1 MPSIARMTLF
11 MMLAHVALGAIM
23 PYLPVWL
30 ATTKGLTGAQIGV
43 ILASSSFGR
52 ILVGP
57 LVAAWAEGR
66 GDRRV
71 PLIVFSSAL
80 ALGYLSFPFLGA
92 FWPIALACFATGVMF
107 QCLMPFAE
115 AGVMRVTSNSR
126 RWPYG
131 RARAAAS
138 AAFVLANLGAGATI
152 QAFNV
157 EAVYAWFVIASL
169 ATMACGFWLHPE
181 PIAQPAATPLGTR
194 LLDGFALFKS
204 RTFFLAVVA
213 AGFIQAAHAFYYG
226 FSSQLWLK
234 QGFSGSQVGMLWAFG
249 VIVEIAFFAL
259 LASRLNHFRPET
271 LILWGGIASIIRW
284 AAFAQTPD
292 LGVTFMVQALHALTF
307 AATHMGFMRLIDA
320 EIPLAQRATGQQLG
334 SALIMSPIMGLA
346 SIVAGTLYD
355 QFSSGGY
362 WSGVILATI
371 GLILISL
378 LLSPRQP
385 TLKLPPEDQV
395 R

>member
-1 MPSIARMTLF
+1 MTLL

-30 ATTKGLTGAQIGV
+30 ATTKSLTGAQIGI

-66 GDRRV
+66 GDRRI

-152 QAFNV
+152 QAFSV
-157 EAVYAWFVIASL
+157 EAVYAWFIIASL

-204 RTFFLAVVA
+204 RTFLLAVVA
-213 AGFIQAAHAFYYG
+213 ASFIQAAHAFYYG

-249 VIVEIAFFAL
+249 VIVEIGFFAL

-292 LGVTFMVQALHALTF
+292 LGVTFLVQALHAVTF

-355 QFSSGGY
+355 HFNSGGY

-385 TLKLPPEDQV
+385 TLKLPLEDQV
-395 R
+395 K

>member
-1 MPSIARMTLF
+1 MTLF

-30 ATTKGLTGAQIGV
+30 ATTKSLTGAQIGI

-66 GDRRV
+66 GDRRI

-152 QAFNV
+152 QAFSV
-157 EAVYAWFVIASL
+157 EAVYAWFIIASL

-204 RTFFLAVVA
+204 RTFLLAVVA
-213 AGFIQAAHAFYYG
+213 ASFIQAAHAFYYG

-292 LGVTFMVQALHALTF
+292 LGVTFLVQALHAVTF

-355 QFSSGGY
+355 HFSSGGY

-385 TLKLPPEDQV
+385 TLKLPLEDQV
-395 R
+395 K

>member
-1 MPSIARMTLF
+1 MTLF

-30 ATTKGLTGAQIGV
+30 AETKGLSGAQIGV

-57 LVAAWAEGR
+57 LAAAWAEGR
-66 GDRRV
+66 RDRRT
-71 PLIVFSSAL
+71 PLIVFSAAL
-80 ALGYLSFPFLGA
+80 AAGYLSFPFLGV

-115 AGVMRVTSNSR
+115 AGVMRVTSGSY

-152 QAFNV
+152 QSFGV
-157 EAVYAWFVIASL
+157 PAVYAWFIIATLSTL
-169 ATMACGFWLHPE
+169 ACAIWLVPE
-181 PIAQPAATPLGTR
+181 PIANPVVTPLKAR
-194 LLDGFALFKS
+194 LAGSFSLFRQ
-204 RTFFLAVVA
+204 RTFLLAVVA
-213 AGFIQAAHAFYYG
+213 ASFIQAAHAFYYG
-226 FSSQLWLK
+226 FSSKLWLE
-234 QGFSGSQVGMLWAFG
+234 QGFSGSQVGLLWAFG
-249 VIVEIAFFAL
+249 VVAEIGFFAL

-292 LGVTFMVQALHALTF
+292 LGVTFLVQGLHALTF
-307 AATHMGFMRLIDA
+307 AATHMGFMRLIEA
-320 EIPLAQRATGQQLG
+320 EIPMAQRATGQQLG
-334 SALIMSPIMGLA
+334 SALIMSPTMGLA
-346 SIVAGTLYD
+346 SIVAGSLYD
-355 QFSSGGY
+355 HLGSGGY

-378 LLSPRQP
+378 LQSPRQP
-385 TLKLPPEDQV
+385 SLRLPVDGQDK
-395 R
+395 

>member
-11 MMLAHVALGAIM
+11 MMLAHVALGATM

-30 ATTKGLTGAQIGV
+30 ATTKGLSGAQIGV

-66 GDRRV
+66 RDRRI

-80 ALGYLSFPFLGA
+80 AAGYLSFPFLGV
-92 FWPIALACFATGVMF
+92 FWPIALACFVTGVMF

-115 AGVMRVTSNSR
+115 AGVMRVTSKSR
-126 RWPYG
+126 HWPYG

-152 QAFNV
+152 HAFGV
-157 EAVYAWFVIASL
+157 EAVYAWFIIACS
-169 ATMACGFWLHPE
+169 ATMACGLWLQPE
-181 PIAQPAATPLGTR
+181 PIAQPVVTPLSTR
-194 LLDGFALFKS
+194 VIDSFALFK
-204 RTFFLAVVA
+204 RRRFFWALVA
-213 AGFIQAAHAFYYG
+213 ASFIQAAHAFYYG
-226 FSSQLWLK
+226 FSSKLWLE

-292 LGVTFMVQALHALTF
+292 LGLTFLLQALHALTF
-307 AATHMGFMRLIDA
+307 AATHLGFMRLIDA
-320 EIPLAQRATGQQLG
+320 EIPLARHVTAQQLG
-334 SALIMSPIMGLA
+334 SAIIMSPIMGLA
-346 SIVAGTLYD
+346 SIAAGTLYD
-355 QFSSGGY
+355 QFQSGGY
-362 WSGVILATI
+362 WIGVALATI
-371 GLILISL
+371 GSVLISL
-378 LLSPRQP
+378 LLSQRQP
-385 TLKLPPEDQV
+385 TLKLPQEDQA

>member
-11 MMLAHVALGAIM
+11 MMLAHVALGATM

-30 ATTKGLTGAQIGV
+30 ATTKGLSGAQIGV

-66 GDRRV
+66 RDRRI

-80 ALGYLSFPFLGA
+80 AAGYLSFPFLGV
-92 FWPIALACFATGVMF
+92 FWPIALACFVTGVMF

-115 AGVMRVTSNSR
+115 AGVMRVTSKSR
-126 RWPYG
+126 HWPYG

-152 QAFNV
+152 HAFGV
-157 EAVYAWFVIASL
+157 EAVYAWFIIACS
-169 ATMACGFWLHPE
+169 ATMACGLWLQPE
-181 PIAQPAATPLGTR
+181 PIAQPVVTPLSTR
-194 LLDGFALFKS
+194 VIDSFALFK
-204 RTFFLAVVA
+204 RRRFFWAVVA
-213 AGFIQAAHAFYYG
+213 ASFIQAAHAFYYG
-226 FSSQLWLK
+226 FSSKLWLE

-292 LGVTFMVQALHALTF
+292 LGLTFLLQALHALTF
-307 AATHMGFMRLIDA
+307 AATHLGFMRLIDA
-320 EIPLAQRATGQQLG
+320 EIPLARHVTAQQLG
-334 SALIMSPIMGLA
+334 SAIIMSPIMGLA
-346 SIVAGTLYD
+346 SIAAGTLYD
-355 QFSSGGY
+355 QFQSGGY
-362 WSGVILATI
+362 WIGVALATI
-371 GLILISL
+371 GSVLISL
-378 LLSPRQP
+378 LLSQRQP
-385 TLKLPPEDQV
+385 TLKLPQEDQA

>member
-1 MPSIARMTLF
+1 MTLF

-30 ATTKGLTGAQIGV
+30 ATTKSLTGAQIGI

-66 GDRRV
+66 GDRRI

-152 QAFNV
+152 QAFSV
-157 EAVYAWFVIASL
+157 EAVYAWFIIASL

-204 RTFFLAVVA
+204 RTFLLAVVA
-213 AGFIQAAHAFYYG
+213 ASFIQAAHAFYYG

-249 VIVEIAFFAL
+249 VIVEIGFFAL

-271 LILWGGIASIIRW
+271 LILWGGVASIIRW

-292 LGVTFMVQALHALTF
+292 LGVTFLVQALHSVTF

-320 EIPLAQRATGQQLG
+320 EIPLAQRATGQQLC

-355 QFSSGGY
+355 HFSSGGY

-378 LLSPRQP
+378 LPSPRQP
-385 TLKLPPEDQV
+385 TLKLPLEDQV
-395 R
+395 K

>member
-1 MPSIARMTLF
+1 MTLF

-30 ATTKGLTGAQIGV
+30 ATTKSLTGAQIGI

-66 GDRRV
+66 GDRRI

-92 FWPIALACFATGVMF
+92 FWPIALVCFATGVMF

-152 QAFNV
+152 QAFSV
-157 EAVYAWFVIASL
+157 EAVYAWFIIASL

-204 RTFFLAVVA
+204 RTFLLAVVA
-213 AGFIQAAHAFYYG
+213 ASFIQAAHAFYYG

-249 VIVEIAFFAL
+249 VIVEIGFFAL

-292 LGVTFMVQALHALTF
+292 LGVTFLVQALHAVTF

-355 QFSSGGY
+355 HFSSGGY

-385 TLKLPPEDQV
+385 TLKLPLEDQIK
-395 R
+395 

>member
-1 MPSIARMTLF
+1 MTLF

-30 ATTKGLTGAQIGV
+30 ATTKSLTGAQIGV

-66 GDRRV
+66 GDRRI

-152 QAFNV
+152 QAFSV
-157 EAVYAWFVIASL
+157 EAVYAWFIIASL

-204 RTFFLAVVA
+204 RTFLLAVVA
-213 AGFIQAAHAFYYG
+213 ASIIQAAHAFYYG

-292 LGVTFMVQALHALTF
+292 LGVTFLVQALHALTF

-385 TLKLPPEDQV
+385 TLKLPPEDQIK
-395 R
+395 

>member
-1 MPSIARMTLF
+1 MTLF

-30 ATTKGLTGAQIGV
+30 ATTKSLTGAQIGI

-66 GDRRV
+66 GDRRI

-152 QAFNV
+152 QAFSV
-157 EAVYAWFVIASL
+157 EAVYAWFIIASL

-204 RTFFLAVVA
+204 RTFLLAVVA
-213 AGFIQAAHAFYYG
+213 ASFIQAAHAFYYG

-249 VIVEIAFFAL
+249 VIVEIGFFAL

-292 LGVTFMVQALHALTF
+292 LGVTFLVQAFHAVTF

-355 QFSSGGY
+355 HFSSGGY

-385 TLKLPPEDQV
+385 TLKLPLEDQV
-395 R
+395 K

>member
-1 MPSIARMTLF
+1 MTLF

-30 ATTKGLTGAQIGV
+30 ATTKSLTGAQIGV

-66 GDRRV
+66 GDRRI

-92 FWPIALACFATGVMF
+92 FWPIALACFATGVSF

-152 QAFNV
+152 QAFSV
-157 EAVYAWFVIASL
+157 EAVYAWFIIASL

-181 PIAQPAATPLGTR
+181 PIVQPAATPLGTR

-204 RTFFLAVVA
+204 RTFLLAVVA
-213 AGFIQAAHAFYYG
+213 ASFIQAAHAFYYG

-292 LGVTFMVQALHALTF
+292 LGVTFLVQALHALTF

-385 TLKLPPEDQV
+385 TLKLPPEDHA

>member
-1 MPSIARMTLF
+1 MTLF

-30 ATTKGLTGAQIGV
+30 ATTKSLTGAQIGV

-66 GDRRV
+66 GDRRI

-107 QCLMPFAE
+107 RCLMPFAE
-115 AGVMRVTSNSR
+115 AGIMRVTSNSR

-152 QAFNV
+152 QAFSV
-157 EAVYAWFVIASL
+157 EAVYAWFIVASL
-169 ATMACGFWLHPE
+169 ATMACGFWLRPE

-204 RTFFLAVVA
+204 RTFLLAVVA
-213 AGFIQAAHAFYYG
+213 ASFIQAAHAFYYG

-292 LGVTFMVQALHALTF
+292 LGVTFLVQALHALTF

-385 TLKLPPEDQV
+385 TLKLPPEDQIK
-395 R
+395 

>member
-1 MPSIARMTLF
+1 MTLF

-66 GDRRV
+66 GDRRI

-157 EAVYAWFVIASL
+157 EAVYAWFIIASL

-307 AATHMGFMRLIDA
+307 AATHIGFMRLIDA

-371 GLILISL
+371 GLMLISL

>member
-1 MPSIARMTLF
+1 MTLF
-11 MMLAHVALGAIM
+11 MMLAHVALGAVM

-30 ATTKGLTGAQIGV
+30 ATTKSLTGAQIGI

-66 GDRRV
+66 GDRRI

-152 QAFNV
+152 QAFSV
-157 EAVYAWFVIASL
+157 EAVYAWFIIASL

-204 RTFFLAVVA
+204 RTFLLAVVA
-213 AGFIQAAHAFYYG
+213 ASFIQAAHAFYYG

-249 VIVEIAFFAL
+249 VIVEIGFFAL

-292 LGVTFMVQALHALTF
+292 LGVTFLVQALHAVTF

-355 QFSSGGY
+355 HFSSGGY

-385 TLKLPPEDQV
+385 TLKLPLEDQIK
-395 R
+395 

>member
-30 ATTKGLTGAQIGV
+30 ATTKSLTGAQIGV

-66 GDRRV
+66 GDRRI

-152 QAFNV
+152 QAFSV
-157 EAVYAWFVIASL
+157 EAVYAWFIIASL

-204 RTFFLAVVA
+204 RTFLLAVVA
-213 AGFIQAAHAFYYG
+213 ASIIQAAHAFYYG

-292 LGVTFMVQALHALTF
+292 LGVTFLVQALHALTF

-385 TLKLPPEDQV
+385 TLKLPPEDQIK
-395 R
+395 

>member
-66 GDRRV
+66 GDRRI

-157 EAVYAWFVIASL
+157 EAVYAWFIIASL

-307 AATHMGFMRLIDA
+307 AATHIGFMRLIDA

-371 GLILISL
+371 GLMLISL

>member
-1 MPSIARMTLF
+1 MPPIARMTLF

-30 ATTKGLTGAQIGV
+30 ATTKSLTGAQIGI

-66 GDRRV
+66 GDRRI

-152 QAFNV
+152 QAFSV
-157 EAVYAWFVIASL
+157 EAVYAWFIIASL

-204 RTFFLAVVA
+204 RTFLLAVVA
-213 AGFIQAAHAFYYG
+213 ASFIQAAHAFYYG

-249 VIVEIAFFAL
+249 VIVEIGFFAL

-292 LGVTFMVQALHALTF
+292 LGVTFLVQALHAVTF

-355 QFSSGGY
+355 HFSSGGY

-385 TLKLPPEDQV
+385 TLKLPLEDQV
-395 R
+395 K

>member
-30 ATTKGLTGAQIGV
+30 ATTKSLTGAQIGI

-66 GDRRV
+66 GDRRI

-152 QAFNV
+152 QAFSV
-157 EAVYAWFVIASL
+157 EAVYAWFIIASL

-194 LLDGFALFKS
+194 LLDSFTLFKS
-204 RTFFLAVVA
+204 RTFLLAVVA
-213 AGFIQAAHAFYYG
+213 ASFIQAAHAFYYG
-226 FSSQLWLK
+226 FSSKLWLE

-249 VIVEIAFFAL
+249 VIVEIGFFAL

-271 LILWGGIASIIRW
+271 LILWGAIASIIRW

-292 LGVTFMVQALHALTF
+292 LGVTFLVQALHALTF
-307 AATHMGFMRLIDA
+307 AATHMGFMRLIEA

-346 SIVAGTLYD
+346 SIAAGTLYD

-385 TLKLPPEDQV
+385 TLRLPPEDQIK
-395 R
+395 

>member
-1 MPSIARMTLF
+1 MTLF

-66 GDRRV
+66 GDRRI

>member
-11 MMLAHVALGAIM
+11 MMLAHVALGATM

-30 ATTKGLTGAQIGV
+30 ATTKGLSGAQIGV

-66 GDRRV
+66 RDRRI

-80 ALGYLSFPFLGA
+80 AAGYLSFPFLGV
-92 FWPIALACFATGVMF
+92 FWPIALACFVTGVMF

-115 AGVMRVTSNSR
+115 AGVMRVTSKSR
-126 RWPYG
+126 HWPYG

-152 QAFNV
+152 HAFGV
-157 EAVYAWFVIASL
+157 EAVYAWFIIACS
-169 ATMACGFWLHPE
+169 ATMACGLWLQPE
-181 PIAQPAATPLGTR
+181 PIAQPVVTPLSTR
-194 LLDGFALFKS
+194 VIDSFALFK
-204 RTFFLAVVA
+204 RRRFFWAVVA
-213 AGFIQAAHAFYYG
+213 ASFIQAAHAFYYG
-226 FSSQLWLK
+226 FSSKLWLE

-292 LGVTFMVQALHALTF
+292 LSLTFLLQALHALTF
-307 AATHMGFMRLIDA
+307 AATHLGFMRLIDA
-320 EIPLAQRATGQQLG
+320 EIPLARHVTAQQLG
-334 SALIMSPIMGLA
+334 SAIIMSPIMGLA
-346 SIVAGTLYD
+346 SIAAGTLYD
-355 QFSSGGY
+355 QFQSGGY
-362 WSGVILATI
+362 WIGVALATI
-371 GLILISL
+371 GSVLISL

-385 TLKLPPEDQV
+385 TLKLPQEDQA

>member
-66 GDRRV
+66 GDRRI

-157 EAVYAWFVIASL
+157 EAVYAWFIIASL

-204 RTFFLAVVA
+204 RTFFLAVLA
-213 AGFIQAAHAFYYG
+213 ASFIQAAHAFYYG

-334 SALIMSPIMGLA
+334 SALIMSPTMGLA
-346 SIVAGTLYD
+346 SIAAGTLYD

-362 WSGVILATI
+362 WSGVILATV

>member
-1 MPSIARMTLF
+1 MTLF

-66 GDRRV
+66 GDRRI

-307 AATHMGFMRLIDA
+307 AATHIGFMRLIDA

-371 GLILISL
+371 GLMLISL

>member
-1 MPSIARMTLF
+1 MTLF

-30 ATTKGLTGAQIGV
+30 ATTKSLTGAQIGV

-66 GDRRV
+66 GDRRI

-152 QAFNV
+152 QAFSV
-157 EAVYAWFVIASL
+157 EAVYAWFIIASL

-204 RTFFLAVVA
+204 RTFLLAVVA
-213 AGFIQAAHAFYYG
+213 ASFIQAAHAFYYG

-249 VIVEIAFFAL
+249 VIVEIGFFAL

-292 LGVTFMVQALHALTF
+292 LGVTFLVQALHAVTF

-355 QFSSGGY
+355 HFSSGGY

-385 TLKLPPEDQV
+385 TLKLPLEDQV
-395 R
+395 K

>member
-1 MPSIARMTLF
+1 MTLF

-66 GDRRV
+66 GDRRI

-152 QAFNV
+152 QAFSV
-157 EAVYAWFVIASL
+157 EAVYAWFIIASL

-204 RTFFLAVVA
+204 RTFLLAVVA
-213 AGFIQAAHAFYYG
+213 ASFIQAAHAFYYG

-292 LGVTFMVQALHALTF
+292 LGVTFLVQALHALTF

-385 TLKLPPEDQV
+385 TLKLSPEDQIK
-395 R
+395 